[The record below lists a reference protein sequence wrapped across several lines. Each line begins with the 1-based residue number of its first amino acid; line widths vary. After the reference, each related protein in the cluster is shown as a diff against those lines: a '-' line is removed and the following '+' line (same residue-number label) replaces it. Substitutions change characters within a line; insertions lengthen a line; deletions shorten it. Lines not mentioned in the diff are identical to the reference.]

1 MTVDP
6 VQGAGGGSVDYTKL
20 GAAQLSSAVRA
31 GEIAPED
38 LVRSSFKRAADIGA
52 GPDQLN
58 IVLHSDEKSSLDE
71 ASRFR
76 TRVESAADVGILAGI
91 PVAIKD
97 NIASLGLP
105 TTCASRILRGY
116 VSPFES
122 TAVNRLRAHGA
133 IVVSKTNMDEF
144 AMGSST
150 ENSAYGPARN
160 PVDVRCVPGGS
171 SGGSA
176 AAVAAGIVPIA
187 LGSETG
193 GSVRQPAAFCG
204 VVGVKPTYGRV
215 SRYGLVAFASSLD
228 QIGVLGRTVDDAA
241 IGLETIAGFDPMD
254 STSADVEVPIYRLSA
269 LGKPAP
275 AARDPNTEAMRIGR
289 SPVPLPPPPGPTT
302 LEGVVIG
309 KPREYFPDSLDAS
322 IKDLCERALDQLR
335 SMGATIRE
343 VSLPQSPLAI
353 PVYYVLAPA
362 EASSNLAR
370 FDGVRYGLRVD
381 NGKGLKA
388 MYEATRSEG
397 FGTEVTR
404 RILLGTYVLSAGYY
418 DAYYKKAQAVRTMI
432 AEDFRA
438 VFSGGIDAI
447 FTPTTPTTAF
457 PIGAISDPYE
467 MYLND
472 IFTVTAN
479 LAGVPA
485 ISVPIG
491 RARNLPVGGQIIT
504 AHFDEYTMFRVA
516 YALEAALGPGAHQ

>member
-1 MTVDP
+1 MNLDNYP
-6 VQGAGGGSVDYTKL
+6 RL
-20 GAAQLSSAVRA
+20 RAAEIAVGVRA
-31 GEIAPED
+31 GQ
-38 LVRSSFKRAADIGA
+38 LAADAVVQASFDRACEIGA
-52 GPDQLN
+52 GSDNLN
-58 IVLHSDEKSSLDE
+58 IVL
-71 ASRFR
+71 
-76 TRVESAADVGILAGI
+76 AADDKASLAESESLAERRNSGADLGLLAGV
-91 PVAIKD
+91 PVVIKD

-105 TTCASRILRGY
+105 TTCGSKILEGY
-116 VSPFES
+116 VSPFEATVVS
-122 TAVNRLRAHGA
+122 RLRAHGA
-133 IVVSKTNMDEF
+133 LVLAKTNMDEF

-150 ENSAYGPARN
+150 ENSAFGPTRN

-241 IGLETIAGFDPMD
+241 LGLEVIAGFDRLD
-254 STSADVEVPIYRLSA
+254 STSSDVDVPIYRMSA
-269 LGKPAP
+269 LGVPAP
-275 AARDPNTEAMRIGR
+275 KARNPDTELLRIGR
-289 SPVPLPPPPGPTT
+289 SDVPLPPPPDSRT

-322 IKDLCERALDQLR
+322 VRDICERSLEKFRA
-335 SMGATIRE
+335 MGAVVRD
-343 VSLPQSPLAI
+343 VSLARSPLAI
-353 PVYYVLAPA
+353 PVYYIIAPA

-381 NGKGLKA
+381 SPLGLKG
-388 MYEATRSEG
+388 MYEETRSRG
-397 FGTEVTR
+397 FGPEVTR
-404 RILLGTYVLSAGYY
+404 RVLLGTYVLSAGYY
-418 DAYYKKAQAVRTMI
+418 DAYYRKAQAVRSLI

-438 VFSGGIDAI
+438 VFASGVNAI
-447 FTPTTPTTAF
+447 FTPTTPTPAF
-457 PIGAISDPYE
+457 HIGAISDPYE

-485 ISVPIG
+485 MSIPVG
-491 RARNLPVGGQIIT
+491 RVRNLPVGGQIIC

-516 YALEAALGPGAHQ
+516 YALEAALGVEAHQ

>member
-1 MTVDP
+1 L
-6 VQGAGGGSVDYTKL
+6 SVEGFTEL
-20 GAAQLSSAVRA
+20 SAAAIAASVRA
-31 GEIAPED
+31 GQVSAAEF
-38 LVRSSFKRAADIGA
+38 VRASFERAKEIGA
-52 GPDQLN
+52 GPDELN
-58 IVLHSDEKSSLDE
+58 IILYADEKASEEE
-71 ASRFR
+71 AKEIEEK
-76 TRVESAADVGILAGI
+76 VNSATDLGVLAGV

-105 TTCASRILRGY
+105 TTCASKILKGY
-116 VSPFES
+116 VSPFEA
-122 TAVNRLRAHGA
+122 TAVVRLRAHGA
-133 IVVSKTNMDEF
+133 MIVAKTNMDEF

-150 ENSAYGPARN
+150 ENSAYGPTRN
-160 PVDVRCVPGGS
+160 PFDVRCVAGGS

-176 AAVAAGIVPIA
+176 AAVAAGITPIA

-228 QIGVLGRTVDDAA
+228 QIGVVGRRVDDAA
-241 IGLETIAGFDPMD
+241 LGLEAIAGFDKLD
-254 STSADVEVPIYRLSA
+254 STSSNVDVPIYRLSA

-275 AARDPNTEAMRIGR
+275 EARDPDTEAMRIGR
-289 SPVPLPPPPGPTT
+289 SPVPLPPPPNETT
-302 LEGVVIG
+302 LKGVVIG
-309 KPREYFPDSLDAS
+309 KPLEYFPESLDSS
-322 IKDLCERALDQLR
+322 IGELCERALDRFR
-335 SMGATIRE
+335 SMGATIRDI
-343 VSLPQSPLAI
+343 SLPRSPLAI
-353 PVYYVLAPA
+353 PVYYILAPA

-381 NGKGLKA
+381 PGKGLKA
-388 MYEATRSEG
+388 MYEATRSQG
-397 FGTEVTR
+397 FGREVTR

-418 DAYYKKAQAVRTMI
+418 DAYYKKAQAVRTLI
-432 AEDFRA
+432 AEDFRS
-438 VFSGGIDAI
+438 VFASGVDAI
-447 FTPTTPTTAF
+447 FTPTTPTPAF
-457 PIGAISDPYE
+457 PVGAISDPYE

-491 RARNLPVGGQIIT
+491 RVRRLPVGGQIIA

-516 YALEAALGPGAHQ
+516 YALEAGLGKEAHE

>member
-1 MTVDP
+1 M
-6 VQGAGGGSVDYTKL
+6 
-20 GAAQLSSAVRA
+20 VRA
-31 GEIAPED
+31 SFNRAREIGVGSDA
-38 LVRSSFKRAADIGA
+38 
-52 GPDQLN
+52 LN
-58 IVLHSDEKSSLDE
+58 IYLHSDEKASLEEADAMHKRIRSS
-71 ASRFR
+71 
-76 TRVESAADVGILAGI
+76 ADAGVLAGV

-105 TTCASRILRGY
+105 TTCASKILAGY
-116 VSPFES
+116 VSPFEA
-122 TAVNRLRAHGA
+122 TAITRLRASGA
-133 IVVSKTNMDEF
+133 LIVAKTNMDEF

-150 ENSAYGPARN
+150 ENSAHGPTRN
-160 PVDVRCVPGGS
+160 PHDVRCVPGGS

-176 AAVAAGIVPIA
+176 AAIAAGVTPLA

-241 IGLETIAGFDPMD
+241 LGLETIAGFDKLD
-254 STSADVEVPIYRLSA
+254 STSSNVPVPIYRLSA
-269 LGKPAP
+269 LGGPAP
-275 AARDPNTEAMRIGR
+275 DSKSPDTEAIRIGR
-289 SPVPLPPPPGPTT
+289 SPVPLPPPPNSKT

-322 IKDLCERALDQLR
+322 IRDLCERSLDRFR
-335 SMGATIRE
+335 SMGATVRD
-343 VSLPQSPLAI
+343 VSLPRSPLAI
-353 PVYYVLAPA
+353 PVYYILAPA

-381 NGKGLKA
+381 PGKGLKA
-388 MYEATRSEG
+388 MYEATRSQG
-397 FGTEVTR
+397 FGPEVTR

-418 DAYYKKAQAVRTMI
+418 DAYYKKAQAVRTLI
-432 AEDFRA
+432 TDDFRD
-438 VFSGGIDAI
+438 VFASGVNAI

-457 PIGAISDPYE
+457 PVGAISDPYE

-491 RARNLPVGGQIIT
+491 RVRRLPVGGQIIT
-504 AHFDEYTMFRVA
+504 AHFEEYTMFRLA
-516 YALEAALGPGAHQ
+516 YALEAGLGAEAHQ